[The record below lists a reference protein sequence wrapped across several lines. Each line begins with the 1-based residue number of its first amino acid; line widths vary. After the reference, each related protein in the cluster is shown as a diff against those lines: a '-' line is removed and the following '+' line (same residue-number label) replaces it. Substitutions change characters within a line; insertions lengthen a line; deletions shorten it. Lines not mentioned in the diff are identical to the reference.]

1 MDMPSDPVVSVIV
14 VTARDGARLARCLE
28 TVQRAEPELPLELI
42 VVLNA
47 ADPGMDDAARA
58 AAPDAQL
65 VASDA
70 PLGFA
75 GGTHLGADAARGRFL
90 HVLHDDAIV
99 EPGAI
104 SALVQA
110 LEAEPR
116 AGAAGSMLVDPDG
129 QAEQACGW
137 ALWRDGRTGPAP
149 LPAELAPVDYC
160 SSASLMVRADAWRA
174 VGGFDEELHPAQFVD
189 VDLAMRLR
197 ASGRLVIGAP
207 QSRVRHASGGSTTR
221 VTKRVAWERNRERFL
236 TIWANDL
243 AWQEPFAE
251 DAAAQ
256 PRAAAATARRAEAV
270 LASPLTQA
278 DPAPA
283 RTAVERELAA
293 LRRDVAYKDACLA
306 VLAAAEDDAAAL
318 RADVAVLHAE
328 LANATSA
335 WEAERRARLH
345 LEPHYDAAM
354 ARLAEQD
361 AQLAYLRQREG
372 VLEGILAG
380 RWWRLRELLRR

>member
-1 MDMPSDPVVSVIV
+1 MDMPSDPIVSVIV

-28 TVQRAEPELPLELI
+28 AVQRAEPELPLELV

-58 AAPDAQL
+58 AAPRARL
-65 VASDA
+65 VTSDA

-104 SALVQA
+104 SALAAA
-110 LEAEPR
+110 LEAQPR
-116 AGAAGSMLVDPDG
+116 TGAVGSLLVDPESG
-129 QAEQACGW
+129 AEQACGW
-137 ALWRDGRTGPAP
+137 VLWRDGRTGPAP
-149 LPAELAPVDYC
+149 LPAQETPVDYC

-207 QSRVRHASGGSTTR
+207 ASRVHHASGGSTTR
-221 VTKRVAWERNRERFL
+221 VTKRVAWARNRQRFL
-236 TIWANDL
+236 TVWARDL
-243 AWQEPFAE
+243 EWQEPFGDD
-251 DAAAQ
+251 DAALS
-256 PRAAAATARRAEAV
+256 RAAAATARRAEAV
-270 LASPLTQA
+270 LAAPVTGANGGPPRSPGT
-278 DPAPA
+278 
-283 RTAVERELAA
+283 RELAA
-293 LRRDVAYKDACLA
+293 LRRDVAYKDACLQ
-306 VLAAAEDDAAAL
+306 VLAGAEDDAAAL

-372 VLEGILAG
+372 VLQGILAG